1 MSSSNRGER
10 IETLQKLLKKHY
22 KPIAIPTGRNVL
34 ENLIYACLLEDA
46 KFEVADELFA
56 KAQHEYH
63 DWNEARVTTITEL
76 AELFAIH
83 PLPVQVAVRLKKAL
97 QAIFEARYSYDIEDL
112 LKLNLGKAIETIEA
126 WVPTSKFVSAF
137 MQQNAFGGHAIAID
151 NSTMQALV
159 STGVAQSADMLK
171 GSVSGLDRAVPKA
184 KGAEL
189 FSLVHQF
196 GIEFIADRKAPGVQ
210 AIMAELGIEIAA
222 PKASPKP
229 AKPAEKA
236 PPPPPP
242 PPAPAPAAK
251 KVDKKETAKESGK
264 DSVKEPAAP
273 PPAAS
278 PSAAKGQT
286 GKGTSPAKTPPAD
299 KPGAANKP
307 AAPAKVTPPVKPV
320 IGAKPSIPAKPPLQI
335 HVKNATKPDAAK
347 GDSKSGGKSDP
358 KGKTAPPKTA
368 SKDVSPKSGKGD
380 TKKPNKA
387 PPPPPAKSTKKGPP
401 PPPPSNKGIAKKKPK

>member
-34 ENLIYACLLEDA
+34 ENLIYSCLLEDA

-112 LKLNLGKAIETIEA
+112 LKLNLGKAIETVEA

-159 STGVAQSADMLK
+159 STGVAQSVDMLK

-184 KGAEL
+184 KGPEL

-196 GIEFIADRKAPGVQ
+196 GVEFIADRKAPGVQ
-210 AIMAELGIEIAA
+210 AIMTELGIEIAI
-222 PKASPKP
+222 PKP
-229 AKPAEKA
+229 APKPIKPVEKA
-236 PPPPPP
+236 PPAPPPA
-242 PPAPAPAAK
+242 PPAPAPLAK
-251 KVDKKETAKESGK
+251 KSDKKEAG
-264 DSVKEPAAP
+264 KEPAKEIAKEAAAP
-273 PPAAS
+273 PA
-278 PSAAKGQT
+278 AAKGQAGKPIT
-286 GKGTSPAKTPPAD
+286 PPKGTQGDKAAAATPPA
-299 KPGAANKP
+299 KP

-320 IGAKPSIPAKPPLQI
+320 IPAKPSIPAKPPLQI

-347 GDSKSGGKSDP
+347 GDAKSGGKSDA
-358 KGKTAPPKTA
+358 KGKTPPPKTA
-368 SKDVSPKSGKGD
+368 SKDIAPKSNKGD
-380 TKKPNKA
+380 TKKPGKA
-387 PPPPPAKSTKKGPP
+387 PPPPPAKPTKKGPP
-401 PPPPSNKGIAKKKPK
+401 PPASNKGIAKKKPK

>member
-83 PLPVQVAVRLKKAL
+83 PLPVQVAVRLKKTL

-210 AIMAELGIEIAA
+210 AIMTELGIEIAV
-222 PKASPKP
+222 PKAPPKP
-229 AKPAEKA
+229 VKPAEKTPS
-236 PPPPPP
+236 PPPPP
-242 PPAPAPAAK
+242 PAPAAK
-251 KVDKKETAKESGK
+251 KVDKKETSKESSK
-264 DSVKEPAAP
+264 ESVKEPAAP
-273 PPAAS
+273 PPAA
-278 PSAAKGQT
+278 KGPA
-286 GKGTSPAKTPPAD
+286 GKGTQPKAPASD
-299 KPGAANKP
+299 KPGTASKP

-320 IGAKPSIPAKPPLQI
+320 IGAKPTIPAKPPLQI
-335 HVKNATKPDAAK
+335 HVKNATKPDALK
-347 GDSKSGGKSDP
+347 RDSKSGGKSDT
-358 KGKTAPPKTA
+358 KGKAPPPKAT

-387 PPPPPAKSTKKGPP
+387 PPPPPAKPTKKGPP
-401 PPPPSNKGIAKKKPK
+401 PPPASNKAIAKKKPK

>member
-34 ENLIYACLLEDA
+34 ENLIYSCLLEDA

-112 LKLNLGKAIETIEA
+112 LKLNLGKAIETVEA

-159 STGVAQSADMLK
+159 STGVAQSADMMK
-171 GSVSGLDRAVPKA
+171 GSVSGLDRAVAKA
-184 KGAEL
+184 KGPEL

-196 GIEFIADRKAPGVQ
+196 GVEFISDRKAPGVQ
-210 AIMAELGIEIAA
+210 AIMTELGIEIAI
-222 PKASPKP
+222 PKP
-229 AKPAEKA
+229 APKPTRPVEKA
-236 PPPPPP
+236 PPA
-242 PPAPAPAAK
+242 PPAPAPSAK
-251 KVDKKETAKESGK
+251 KTDKKEPAKEIA
-264 DSVKEPAAP
+264 KEPPAP
-273 PPAAS
+273 PPAAKS
-278 PSAAKGQT
+278 QT
-286 GKGTSPAKTPPAD
+286 GKPTTPPKATQAD
-299 KPGAANKP
+299 KPTGAMPPAKP

-320 IGAKPSIPAKPPLQI
+320 IPAKPSIPAKPPLQI

-347 GDSKSGGKSDP
+347 GDAKSGGKSDA
-358 KGKTAPPKTA
+358 KGKAPPPKAA
-368 SKDVSPKSGKGD
+368 SRDVGPKSGKGD
-380 TKKPNKA
+380 TKKPGKA
-387 PPPPPAKSTKKGPP
+387 PPPPAKPTKKAPP
-401 PPPPSNKGIAKKKPK
+401 PPASNKGIAKKKPK

>member
-34 ENLIYACLLEDA
+34 ENLIYSCLLEDA

-112 LKLNLGKAIETIEA
+112 LKLNLGKAIETVEA

-159 STGVAQSADMLK
+159 STGVAQSADMMK
-171 GSVSGLDRAVPKA
+171 GSVSGLDRAVAKA
-184 KGAEL
+184 KGPEL

-196 GIEFIADRKAPGVQ
+196 GVEFISDRKAPGVQ
-210 AIMAELGIEIAA
+210 AIMTELGIEIAI
-222 PKASPKP
+222 PKP
-229 AKPAEKA
+229 APKPTRPIEKA
-236 PPPPPP
+236 PPA
-242 PPAPAPAAK
+242 PPAPAPSAK
-251 KVDKKETAKESGK
+251 KTDKKEPAKEIA
-264 DSVKEPAAP
+264 KEPPTP
-273 PPAAS
+273 PPAAKS
-278 PSAAKGQT
+278 QT
-286 GKGTSPAKTPPAD
+286 GKPTTPPKATQAD
-299 KPGAANKP
+299 KPTGAMPPAKP

-320 IGAKPSIPAKPPLQI
+320 IPAKPSIPAKPPLQI

-347 GDSKSGGKSDP
+347 GDTKSGGKSDA
-358 KGKTAPPKTA
+358 KGKTPPPKAA
-368 SKDVSPKSGKGD
+368 SRDVGPKSGKGD
-380 TKKPNKA
+380 TKKPGKA
-387 PPPPPAKSTKKGPP
+387 PPPPPAKPTKKAPP
-401 PPPPSNKGIAKKKPK
+401 PPASNKGIAKKKPK

>member
-34 ENLIYACLLEDA
+34 ENLIYSCLLEDA

-112 LKLNLGKAIETIEA
+112 LKLNLGKAIETVEA

-159 STGVAQSADMLK
+159 STGVAQSADMMK
-171 GSVSGLDRAVPKA
+171 GSVSGLDRAVAKA
-184 KGAEL
+184 KGPEL

-196 GIEFIADRKAPGVQ
+196 GVEFISDRKAPGVQ
-210 AIMAELGIEIAA
+210 AIMTELGIEIAI
-222 PKASPKP
+222 PKP
-229 AKPAEKA
+229 APKPTRPIEKA
-236 PPPPPP
+236 PPA
-242 PPAPAPAAK
+242 PPAPAPSAK
-251 KVDKKETAKESGK
+251 KTDKKEPAKEIA
-264 DSVKEPAAP
+264 KEPPTP
-273 PPAAS
+273 PPAAKS
-278 PSAAKGQT
+278 QT
-286 GKGTSPAKTPPAD
+286 GKPTTPPKATQAD
-299 KPGAANKP
+299 KPTGAMPPAKP

-320 IGAKPSIPAKPPLQI
+320 IPAKPSIPAKPPLQI

-347 GDSKSGGKSDP
+347 GDTKSGGKSDA
-358 KGKTAPPKTA
+358 KGKAPPPKAA
-368 SKDVSPKSGKGD
+368 SKDVGPKSGKGD
-380 TKKPNKA
+380 TKKPGKA
-387 PPPPPAKSTKKGPP
+387 PPPPPAKPTKKGPP
-401 PPPPSNKGIAKKKPK
+401 PPASNKGIAKKKPK

>member
-22 KPIAIPTGRNVL
+22 KPIAIPSGRSVL

-83 PLPVQVAVRLKKAL
+83 PLPVQVAVRLKKTL

-112 LKLNLGKAIETIEA
+112 QKLNLGKAIETIEA
-126 WVPTSKFVSAF
+126 WVPTSRFVSAY
-137 MQQNAFGGHAIAID
+137 MQQNAFGGHAIAVD

-171 GSVSGLDRAVPKA
+171 GSVSVLDRAVPKA
-184 KGAEL
+184 KGGEL

-222 PKASPKP
+222 PKPAKP
-229 AKPAEKA
+229 TKPAEKA
-236 PPPPPP
+236 PPPAPPP
-242 PPAPAPAAK
+242 PPAPAVK
-251 KVDKKETAKESGK
+251 KSDKKEPAKDAPKEAHKESPKDAAKET
-264 DSVKEPAAP
+264 
-273 PPAAS
+273 PPAAGGKAPAGK
-278 PSAAKGQT
+278 PSVTTK
-286 GKGTSPAKTPPAD
+286 PTPPA
-299 KPGAANKP
+299 KPI
-307 AAPAKVTPPVKPV
+307 PPVKPV
-320 IGAKPSIPAKPPLQI
+320 IAPKPGIPAKPPLQI

-347 GDSKSGGKSDP
+347 GDSKSAGKGDA
-358 KGKTAPPKTA
+358 KGKNPPPKA
-368 SKDVSPKSGKGD
+368 AGKDVGPKPGKGD
-380 TKKPNKA
+380 TKKPPKPIAKA
-387 PPPPPAKSTKKGPP
+387 PPPPQGKPTKKGGPTPP
-401 PPPPSNKGIAKKKPK
+401 PPASNKGIAKKKPK

>member
-34 ENLIYACLLEDA
+34 ENLIYSCLLEDA

-112 LKLNLGKAIETIEA
+112 LKLNLGKAIETVEA

-159 STGVAQSADMLK
+159 STGVAQSADMMK
-171 GSVSGLDRAVPKA
+171 GSVSGLDRAVAKA
-184 KGAEL
+184 KGPEL

-196 GIEFIADRKAPGVQ
+196 GVEFISDRKAPGVQ
-210 AIMAELGIEIAA
+210 AIMTELGIEIAI
-222 PKASPKP
+222 PKP
-229 AKPAEKA
+229 APKPTRPIEKA
-236 PPPPPP
+236 PPA
-242 PPAPAPAAK
+242 PPAPAPSAK
-251 KVDKKETAKESGK
+251 KTDKKEPAKEIA
-264 DSVKEPAAP
+264 KEPPAP
-273 PPAAS
+273 PPAAKS
-278 PSAAKGQT
+278 QT
-286 GKGTSPAKTPPAD
+286 GKPTTPPKATQAD
-299 KPGAANKP
+299 KPTGAMPPAKP

-320 IGAKPSIPAKPPLQI
+320 IPAKPSIPAKPPLQI

-347 GDSKSGGKSDP
+347 GDAKSGGKSDA
-358 KGKTAPPKTA
+358 KGKAPPPKAA
-368 SKDVSPKSGKGD
+368 SKDVGPKSGKGD
-380 TKKPNKA
+380 TKKPGKA
-387 PPPPPAKSTKKGPP
+387 PPPPPAKPTKKGPP
-401 PPPPSNKGIAKKKPK
+401 PPASNKGIAKKKPK

>member
-34 ENLIYACLLEDA
+34 ENLIYSCLLEDA

-112 LKLNLGKAIETIEA
+112 LKLNLGKAIETVEA

-159 STGVAQSADMLK
+159 STGVAQSADMMK
-171 GSVSGLDRAVPKA
+171 GSVSGLDRAVAKA
-184 KGAEL
+184 KGPEL

-196 GIEFIADRKAPGVQ
+196 GVEFISDRKAPGVQ
-210 AIMAELGIEIAA
+210 AIMTELGIEIAI
-222 PKASPKP
+222 PKP
-229 AKPAEKA
+229 APKPTRPIEKA
-236 PPPPPP
+236 PPA
-242 PPAPAPAAK
+242 PPAPAPSAK
-251 KVDKKETAKESGK
+251 KTDKKEPAKEIA
-264 DSVKEPAAP
+264 KEPPTP
-273 PPAAS
+273 PPAAKS
-278 PSAAKGQT
+278 QT
-286 GKGTSPAKTPPAD
+286 GKPTTPPKATQAD
-299 KPGAANKP
+299 KPTGAMPPAKP

-320 IGAKPSIPAKPPLQI
+320 IPAKPSIPAKPPLQI

-347 GDSKSGGKSDP
+347 GDAKSGGKSDA
-358 KGKTAPPKTA
+358 KGKAPPPKAA
-368 SKDVSPKSGKGD
+368 SKDVGPKSGKGD
-380 TKKPNKA
+380 TKKPGKA
-387 PPPPPAKSTKKGPP
+387 PPPPPAKPTKKGPP
-401 PPPPSNKGIAKKKPK
+401 PPASNKGIAKKKPK

>member
-34 ENLIYACLLEDA
+34 ENLIYSCLLEDA

-112 LKLNLGKAIETIEA
+112 LKLNLGKAIETVEA

-159 STGVAQSADMLK
+159 STGVAQSVDMLK

-184 KGAEL
+184 KGPEL

-196 GIEFIADRKAPGVQ
+196 GVEFIADRKAPGVQ
-210 AIMAELGIEIAA
+210 AIMTELGIEIAI
-222 PKASPKP
+222 PKP
-229 AKPAEKA
+229 APKPTRPVEKA
-236 PPPPPP
+236 PPAPPPA
-242 PPAPAPAAK
+242 PPAPAPLAK
-251 KVDKKETAKESGK
+251 KSDKKDAG
-264 DSVKEPAAP
+264 KEPAKEIAKEAAVP
-273 PPAAS
+273 PPAA
-278 PSAAKGQT
+278 KGQAVKPIT
-286 GKGTSPAKTPPAD
+286 PPKGTQAD
-299 KPGAANKP
+299 KPAVAAPPAKP

-320 IGAKPSIPAKPPLQI
+320 IPAKPSIPAKPPLQI

-347 GDSKSGGKSDP
+347 GDAKSGSKSDP
-358 KGKTAPPKTA
+358 KGKTPPPKTA
-368 SKDVSPKSGKGD
+368 SKDVAPKSNKGD
-380 TKKPNKA
+380 TKKPGKA
-387 PPPPPAKSTKKGPP
+387 PPPPPPPAKPTKKGPP
-401 PPPPSNKGIAKKKPK
+401 PPASNKGIAKKKPK

>member
-222 PKASPKP
+222 PKVAPKP

-242 PPAPAPAAK
+242 APTPAAK
-251 KVDKKETAKESGK
+251 KVDKKETTKESGK
-264 DSVKEPAAP
+264 ESMKEPAAP
-273 PPAAS
+273 PPAA
-278 PSAAKGQT
+278 KGPAS
-286 GKGTSPAKTPPAD
+286 KGAPPAKAPASE
-299 KPGAANKP
+299 KPGTTSKP

-347 GDSKSGGKSDP
+347 GDSKSGGKSDT
-358 KGKTAPPKTA
+358 KGKAPPPKAA
-368 SKDVSPKSGKGD
+368 SKDMSSKSGKGD

>member
-34 ENLIYACLLEDA
+34 ENLIYSCLLEDA

-112 LKLNLGKAIETIEA
+112 LKLNLGKAIETVEA

-159 STGVAQSADMLK
+159 STGVAQSADMMK
-171 GSVSGLDRAVPKA
+171 GSVSGLDRAVAKA
-184 KGAEL
+184 KGPEL

-196 GIEFIADRKAPGVQ
+196 GVEFISDRKAPGVQ
-210 AIMAELGIEIAA
+210 AIMTELGIEIAI
-222 PKASPKP
+222 PKP
-229 AKPAEKA
+229 APKPTRPIEKA
-236 PPPPPP
+236 PPA
-242 PPAPAPAAK
+242 PPAPAPSAK
-251 KVDKKETAKESGK
+251 KTDKKEPAKEIA
-264 DSVKEPAAP
+264 KEPPTP
-273 PPAAS
+273 PPAAKS
-278 PSAAKGQT
+278 QT
-286 GKGTSPAKTPPAD
+286 GKPTTPPKATQAD
-299 KPGAANKP
+299 KPTGAMPPAKP

-320 IGAKPSIPAKPPLQI
+320 IPAKPSIPAKPPLQI

-347 GDSKSGGKSDP
+347 GDTKSGGKSDA
-358 KGKTAPPKTA
+358 KGKNPPPKAA
-368 SKDVSPKSGKGD
+368 SRDVGPKSGKGD
-380 TKKPNKA
+380 TKKPGKA
-387 PPPPPAKSTKKGPP
+387 PPPPPAKPTKKAPP
-401 PPPPSNKGIAKKKPK
+401 PPASNKGIAKKKPK

>member
-34 ENLIYACLLEDA
+34 ENLIYSCLLEDA

-112 LKLNLGKAIETIEA
+112 LKLNLGKAIETVEA

-159 STGVAQSADMLK
+159 STGVAQSADMMK
-171 GSVSGLDRAVPKA
+171 GSVSGLDRAVAKA
-184 KGAEL
+184 KGPEL

-196 GIEFIADRKAPGVQ
+196 GVEFISDRKAPGVQ
-210 AIMAELGIEIAA
+210 AIMTELGIEIAI
-222 PKASPKP
+222 PKP
-229 AKPAEKA
+229 APKPTRPIEKA
-236 PPPPPP
+236 PPAPPPA
-242 PPAPAPAAK
+242 PPAPAPSAK
-251 KVDKKETAKESGK
+251 KTDKKEPAKEIA
-264 DSVKEPAAP
+264 KEPPAP
-273 PPAAS
+273 PPAA
-278 PSAAKGQT
+278 KGQP
-286 GKGTSPAKTPPAD
+286 GKPTTPPKATQAD
-299 KPGAANKP
+299 KPTGAMPPAKP

-320 IGAKPSIPAKPPLQI
+320 IPAKPSIPAKPPLQI

-347 GDSKSGGKSDP
+347 GDAKSGGKSDA
-358 KGKTAPPKTA
+358 KGKAPPPKAA
-368 SKDVSPKSGKGD
+368 SKDVGPKSGKGD
-380 TKKPNKA
+380 TKKPGKA
-387 PPPPPAKSTKKGPP
+387 PPPPPAKPTKKGPP
-401 PPPPSNKGIAKKKPK
+401 PPASNKGIAKKKPK